1 MGDFIQPP
9 PNMQPVAIYE
19 DGGGLVSKYQD
30 MAMQYRLEGRRV
42 KIMGSCRSACILALS
57 VPTTCVA
64 KGAVVKAHYAYEQN
78 TGKIRYDITNVMMQD
93 LPERIRNRIEPNLS
107 REYNYKTTLHYNDL
121 VGLGVQPCNQE
132 LVTVRSHKVKSV
144 SVDNRS
150 NLNPFSQ
157 IVGYIRKNVN
167 GSP

>member
-19 DGGGLVSKYQD
+19 DGGGLVSKYQA
-30 MAMQYRLEGRRV
+30 MAQQYRLEGRRV
-42 KIMGSCRSACILALS
+42 KIVGSCRSACILALS

-64 KGAVVKAHYAYEQN
+64 RGAVVKAHYAYEQN
-78 TGKIRYDITNVMMQD
+78 TGAIRYDVTNTMMQD
-93 LPERIRNRIEPNLS
+93 LPERIRNRIEPNLG
-107 REYNYKTTLHYNDL
+107 RNYNYKTTLNYNDL
-121 VGLGVQPCNQE
+121 VGLGVPSCDQE
-132 LVTVRSHKVKSV
+132 LVAVRSHKVKSV
-144 SVDNRS
+144 PIESKS
-150 NLNPFSQ
+150 AFNPFSQ